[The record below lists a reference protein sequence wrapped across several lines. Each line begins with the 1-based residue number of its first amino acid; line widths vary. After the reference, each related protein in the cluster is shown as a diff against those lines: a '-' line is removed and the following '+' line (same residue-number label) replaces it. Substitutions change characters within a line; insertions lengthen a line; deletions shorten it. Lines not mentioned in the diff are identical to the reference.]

1 MIESYAHVEQ
11 KIYSDGKMIEN
22 KDIKMNYDGEKIE
35 IDVRDNGD
43 KKHMVL
49 SKDEIMKVFT
59 QPTHSANLMA
69 RLKMDFKSNKS
80 NKKTTKNKTHSSK
93 KDKKK
98 TSKNNSKKKT
108 VSKKRS

>member
-22 KDIKMNYDGEKIE
+22 KDIKMNYDGEKIK
-35 IDVRDNGD
+35 IDVLDNGN

-49 SKDEIMKVFT
+49 SKEDIMKVFT
-59 QPTHSANLMA
+59 QPMHSTNLMA

-80 NKKTTKNKTHSSK
+80 NKKTKKNKNNKTRSSK
-93 KDKKK
+93 KD
-98 TSKNNSKKKT
+98 NKKT
-108 VSKKRS
+108 VTKKRS

>member
-11 KIYSDGKMIEN
+11 KVYSDGKMIEN

-35 IDVRDNGD
+35 IDVLDNGD

-59 QPTHSANLMA
+59 QPMHSANLMA

-80 NKKTTKNKTHSSK
+80 NKKTKTHSSK

-108 VSKKRS
+108 VSKKKS

>member
-22 KDIKMNYDGEKIE
+22 KDIKMNYDGEKIK

-59 QPTHSANLMA
+59 QPMHSANLMA
-69 RLKMDFKSNKS
+69 RLKMDFKSNKK
-80 NKKTTKNKTHSSK
+80 NTKNKTHSSK
-93 KDKKK
+93 KK
-98 TSKNNSKKKT
+98 TTYKKKT

>member
-11 KIYSDGKMIEN
+11 KVYSDGKMIEN
-22 KDIKMNYDGEKIE
+22 KDIKMNYDGEKIK
-35 IDVRDNGD
+35 IAVLDNGD

-59 QPTHSANLMA
+59 QPMHSANLMA

-80 NKKTTKNKTHSSK
+80 NKSNKKNKTRSSK

-98 TSKNNSKKKT
+98 TSKRKT
-108 VSKKRS
+108 VSKKSS

>member
-11 KIYSDGKMIEN
+11 KVYSDGKMIEN
-22 KDIKMNYDGEKIE
+22 KDIKMNYDGEKIK
-35 IDVRDNGD
+35 IDVLDNGD

-49 SKDEIMKVFT
+49 SKEDIMKVFT
-59 QPTHSANLMA
+59 QPMHSANLMA

-80 NKKTTKNKTHSSK
+80 NKKNKTRSSK

-98 TSKNNSKKKT
+98 TSKKKT
-108 VSKKRS
+108 VSKKSS

>member
-11 KIYSDGKMIEN
+11 KVYSDGKMIEN
-22 KDIKMNYDGEKIE
+22 KDIKMNYDGEKIK
-35 IDVRDNGD
+35 IDVLDNGD

-59 QPTHSANLMA
+59 QPMHSTNLMA

-80 NKKTTKNKTHSSK
+80 NKKTRSRSSK

-98 TSKNNSKKKT
+98 T
-108 VSKKRS
+108 VSKKRGLKASNS

>member
-22 KDIKMNYDGEKIE
+22 KDIKMNYDGEKIK
-35 IDVRDNGD
+35 IDVLDNGN

-59 QPTHSANLMA
+59 QPMHSANLMA
-69 RLKMDFKSNKS
+69 RLKMDFKSNKKNTKTRS
-80 NKKTTKNKTHSSK
+80 RSSKKKTTY
-93 KDKKK
+93 
-98 TSKNNSKKKT
+98 KKKT

>member
-11 KIYSDGKMIEN
+11 KVYSDGKMIEN

-35 IDVRDNGD
+35 IDVLDNGD

-59 QPTHSANLMA
+59 QPMHSTNLMA

-80 NKKTTKNKTHSSK
+80 NKKNTKNTKNKTRSSK

-98 TSKNNSKKKT
+98 TSKKKT
-108 VSKKRS
+108 VSKKSS